1 MCAEQMTVCADAGM
15 PSRAGSRW
23 KGPCLVAAAMIAGL
37 GFTVASA
44 AAPRPGATS
53 VAVVFMPGTGFPEAA
68 TRLATLDARIMRIG
82 AAENIVIARFPH
94 GWSLPALWKTG
105 ALFPL
110 DALPVGDCLLPRM
123 QALSPLSP
131 AKTVLD

>member
-1 MCAEQMTVCADAGM
+1 MIVCADAGM

-23 KGPCLVAAAMIAGL
+23 QGPGLVAAAMIAGI
-37 GFTVASA
+37 GFAVASA
-44 AAPRPGATS
+44 AAPRPGAAS

-68 TRLATLDARIMRIG
+68 ARLAEIDARIMRIG
-82 AAENIVIARFPH
+82 AAENIVIARFEH
-94 GWSLPALWKTG
+94 GWSLPALWKIG

-110 DALPVGDCLLPRM
+110 DALGVGDCLLPRR